1 MNRRELLATGM
12 LLAVAGCTES
22 ADEPTDDPSNET
34 DQSEPDDSEEPE
46 DTNEST
52 ESDTAIE
59 IASIDAPDT
68 VGQTELFDVSV
79 TVSSNEPGD
88 VAVTLVDANDETV
101 DEASTEIT
109 GEGEETVTV
118 SLSVGDSVPAEESTI
133 RVIADNGSESAES
146 STSITITSLEADWE
160 APFEEAKASI
170 NAFLDDLTSA
180 GSEADDRTILD
191 TTISDSYDGLE
202 GSGYISDAEGESRDA
217 YNEAKPDSD
226 TRARMDRLRDEVS
239 LLEGLRVCQRET
251 CAVFEKLEAE
261 LEGFRNGD
269 SLSGEVDEQYNIA
282 LDEVDNLSTL
292 VEETEPVIGDDY
304 GTKIDQ
310 IEGEL
315 EIVDRMINALTAI
328 FSARNNFEAELYGT
342 AFDRAQSARRGFE
355 RAVDDIDDEATYPPE
370 DSVDETFRDHAA
382 EWENEASEIENGAS
396 GRQTETDN

>member
-202 GSGYISDAEGESRDA
+202 GSGIISDAEGESRDA

-239 LLEGLRVCQRET
+239 LLEGCVCASEKHVLYSRNWKPNLRASE
-251 CAVFEKLEAE
+251 
-261 LEGFRNGD
+261 
-269 SLSGEVDEQYNIA
+269 
-282 LDEVDNLSTL
+282 
-292 VEETEPVIGDDY
+292 
-304 GTKIDQ
+304 
-310 IEGEL
+310 
-315 EIVDRMINALTAI
+315 TAI
-328 FSARNNFEAELYGT
+328 AS
-342 AFDRAQSARRGFE
+342 QE
-355 RAVDDIDDEATYPPE
+355 R
-370 DSVDETFRDHAA
+370 
-382 EWENEASEIENGAS
+382 
-396 GRQTETDN
+396 